1 MRGLAVLTVVAV
13 AGCAGPP
20 QRDVLLPPYM
30 DKGCWARLYE
40 QPRFAGA
47 WQQLEGSVFVESI
60 TGTPISGTPIVQA
73 ALRSDARST

>member
-20 QRDVLLPPYM
+20 QRDVLL
-30 DKGCWARLYE
+30 GCWARLYE

-47 WQQLEGSVFVESI
+47 WQQLEGPVFVESI
-60 TGTPISGTPIVQA
+60 TGTPISGTPIVRAVVQA